1 MTGIRNPEEIMK
13 RYPFE
18 LSGGQQQ
25 RIVLAIALAC
35 RPSLLIADEPTTA
48 LDVTVQRQILD
59 RLKRIAEETHTSV
72 LLVSHDLG
80 VVAALAKRILVMKD
94 GEIIE
99 TGTAEEIFHEAKEQ
113 YTRELVEAARKHG
126 SRSQD
131 KRRISETILFQAEHL
146 SFQYTKFHFLKK
158 NRRKQCR
165 MFRFFAKRGILWAG
179 RGERERKN
187 NACKNDDR
195 NYRTVGGTDFVSE
208 RAMEIFTKRQEQS
221 AVSKN
226 TDGFSE
232 LRASIGSEKN
242 DRRSLI
248 GTA

>member
-1 MTGIRNPEEIMK
+1 MNFPAGS
-13 RYPFE
+13 
-18 LSGGQQQ
+18 SG
-25 RIVLAIALAC
+25 IVLAIALAC

-126 SRSQD
+126 FD
-131 KRRISETILFQAEHL
+131 RRISAGFQKR
-146 SFQYTKFHFLKK
+146 SCF
-158 NRRKQCR
+158 RRNISPFNIQN
-165 MFRFFAKRGILWAG
+165 F
-179 RGERERKN
+179 
-187 NACKNDDR
+187 
-195 NYRTVGGTDFVSE
+195 
-208 RAMEIFTKRQEQS
+208 IF
-221 AVSKN
+221 
-226 TDGFSE
+226 
-232 LRASIGSEKN
+232 
-242 DRRSLI
+242 
-248 GTA
+248 

>member
-99 TGTAEEIFHEAKEQ
+99 TGTAEEIFMKQ
-113 YTRELVEAARKHG
+113 KNNIRENWWKRQGNMAAG
-126 SRSQD
+126 
-131 KRRISETILFQAEHL
+131 RRISAGFQKR
-146 SFQYTKFHFLKK
+146 SCF
-158 NRRKQCR
+158 RRNISPFNIQN
-165 MFRFFAKRGILWAG
+165 F
-179 RGERERKN
+179 
-187 NACKNDDR
+187 
-195 NYRTVGGTDFVSE
+195 
-208 RAMEIFTKRQEQS
+208 IF
-221 AVSKN
+221 
-226 TDGFSE
+226 
-232 LRASIGSEKN
+232 
-242 DRRSLI
+242 
-248 GTA
+248 